1 MTLRSSSR
9 KHRHTMRPQRR
20 GVPGGAGPGAAPGG
34 RPAAGRL
41 CRADVPVRLHA
52 RRPARGCAPACL
64 HWHAGGCLP
73 ALARYTKGGGRTEL
87 LLVGAAAGG
96 AVRGPCAA
104 GLLVRRPVHAAS
116 PRALPACLLGT
127 TCLALRLWNAPGHPA
142 TPQAT
147 SWCGRSP
154 TRSGRCCSAGWAAV
168 PRHSWCCWT
177 TGCMC
182 PCQTTC
188 AACTARLAGDGAGDG
203 RARDGCRLVGG
214 RGRRGARGDSPGWRA
229 WAAHGSLG

>member
-1 MTLRSSSR
+1 MPSLLSWRGRPAPTPLPPIRPCPRPTAPPLGTSAQHPVGAAGPR
-9 KHRHTMRPQRR
+9 AAPAFHTMRPQRR

-41 CRADVPVRLHA
+41 CRADLPVRLHA
-52 RRPARGCAPACL
+52 RRPARGCVPACL

-104 GLLVRRPVHAAS
+104 GLLVRRPAHAAS
-116 PRALPACLLGT
+116 PRALPACRRGT
-127 TCLALRLWNAPGHPA
+127 TCLAVRWWSAPGHPA

-182 PCQTTC
+182 PQ
-188 AACTARLAGDGAGDG
+188 AA
-203 RARDGCRLVGG
+203 
-214 RGRRGARGDSPGWRA
+214 GW
-229 WAAHGSLG
+229 SMF